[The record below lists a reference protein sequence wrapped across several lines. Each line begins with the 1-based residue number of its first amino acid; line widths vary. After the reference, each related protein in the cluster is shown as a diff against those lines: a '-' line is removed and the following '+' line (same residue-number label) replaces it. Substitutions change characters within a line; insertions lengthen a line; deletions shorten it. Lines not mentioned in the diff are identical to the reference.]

1 LKCSGSNGD
10 DQLGQPDITYSTAPQ
25 VVVFASSNY
34 TYGSSTH
41 DHAVTA
47 LSTGET
53 YGYDAN
59 GNMTTRTE
67 GGVSYTQTFDAEN
80 RLISITAGGLTTQ
93 FLYDGDGNLVKKIK
107 TDGSKTIYVGGI
119 YEVDK
124 NSGGTVTGT
133 KTYYPA
139 AGAMRVGST
148 LYYVLKDHLGSASVV
163 TNTSGTIVGEDRF
176 YPFGETRFTTG
187 TMFTDKLYTGQRE
200 ITGLGIY
207 HYGARFYSPKLGRF
221 LSADTIV
228 PGYANPQNLNRY
240 TYVINNPL
248 RYTDPTGHMFD
259 DGCSMGCG
267 GSTTYVYDPP
277 TNPNNDD
284 DEDNEPLSGGGG
296 TGCNLDTMT
305 NAAGQYCHD
314 YTTPDVTFCPTTPEC
329 SETQAATYL
338 TQFQYPGQLPWN
350 PVQAGGSY
358 TVFPFNLAPTLGYL
372 TPALIPLGAA
382 LDQIISPY
390 GAITVDIEPNGLA
403 ATNQTEPTHIFH
415 QGQVENNIT
424 QHPDGSWTVSSHG
437 TGTNSSY
444 GVAVFNQYVGSF
456 TFQVTNN
463 VMAAYV
469 FVDQATFGALP

>member
-1 LKCSGSNGD
+1 MAIGENHSCGMISGNVLKCWGSNGD
-10 DQLGQPDITYSTAPQ
+10 DQLGQPDITYSTTPQ

-34 TYGSSTH
+34 TYGTSAH

-47 LSTGET
+47 LSSGES

-59 GNMTTRTE
+59 GNTLAPDASAGVISRTE

-93 FLYDGDGNLVKKIK
+93 FLYDGDGNMVKKIK

-124 NSGGTVTGT
+124 NSGGSVTGT

-187 TMFTDKLYTGQRE
+187 TMFTDKLFTGQRE

-228 PGYANPQNLNRY
+228 PDSYNPQYLNRFS
-240 TYVINNPL
+240 YVLNNPL
-248 RYTDPTGHMFD
+248 RYTDPTGHRACGD
-259 DGCSMGCG
+259 EEAISCETGLLNNPSNHTNIGCG
-267 GSTTYVYDPP
+267 NPGQQSCLGNSGNNHDDNNNYGGSNYCDTHPGACGTPTTVPDVITPLEPTPAEGGANDYDPFS
-277 TNPNNDD
+277 T
-284 DEDNEPLSGGGG
+284 
-296 TGCNLDTMT
+296 
-305 NAAGQYCHD
+305 HD
-314 YTTPDVTFCPTTPEC
+314 S
-329 SETQAATYL
+329 SEETCGHCEASLILGIFSFAE
-338 TQFQYPGQLPWN
+338 G
-350 PVQAGGSY
+350 A
-358 TVFPFNLAPTLGYL
+358 NLAVVG
-372 TPALIPLGAA
+372 GAA
-382 LDQIISPY
+382 AYLLIT
-390 GAITVDIEPNGLA
+390 GAPLWA
-403 ATNQTEPTHIFH
+403 AVIPAA
-415 QGQVENNIT
+415 VL
-424 QHPDGSWTVSSHG
+424 V
-437 TGTNSSY
+437 
-444 GVAVFNQYVGSF
+444 GVALVGVNWLLVGI
-456 TFQVTNN
+456 QEINAGLN
-463 VMAAYV
+463 PGEHHEIDY
-469 FVDQATFGALP
+469 LPLVPDAWQK